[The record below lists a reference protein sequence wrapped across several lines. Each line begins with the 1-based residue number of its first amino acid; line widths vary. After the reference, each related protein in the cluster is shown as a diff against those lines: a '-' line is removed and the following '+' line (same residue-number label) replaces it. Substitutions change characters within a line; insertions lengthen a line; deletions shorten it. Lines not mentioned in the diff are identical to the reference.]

1 MKSKIIWLVLTISVF
16 IGASL
21 GWLFHYKDSVSKEHI
36 TFNFFNEAPLAQAPK
51 TTRDSW
57 LDNARNFNKSYSY
70 PAQEFEVF
78 VDFMDPNIQA
88 IPEKLFVAAVDSF
101 LFSCLNEL
109 LKDRKVEFA
118 YSKNSN
124 VIDLVIYLP
133 KEYTKAQ
140 NLIQELQYYEI
151 PYTYQ

>member
-1 MKSKIIWLVLTISVF
+1 
-16 IGASL
+16 
-21 GWLFHYKDSVSKEHI
+21 
-36 TFNFFNEAPLAQAPK
+36 
-51 TTRDSW
+51 
-57 LDNARNFNKSYSY
+57 
-70 PAQEFEVF
+70 
-78 VDFMDPNIQA
+78 MDPNIQA

-109 LKDRKVEFA
+109 LKDREVEFA